1 MKLHGIDEF
10 LLPMFEMPDSAAYL
24 RRVAAALAL
33 T

>member
-1 MKLHGIDEF
+1 MQRHEIDEF
-10 LLPMFEMPDSAAYL
+10 VLPMFEMPDSAAYL